1 MGHIQLYFQNL
12 LRANKNW
19 TAGRSWPAG
28 RSLDTPDLYDLI
40 IFIVSIRLIIIAD
53 HCCCGMI
60 L

>member
-28 RSLDTPDLYDLI
+28 RSLDTPALDDQLRCDVTLDDQLRSDVI
-40 IFIVSIRLIIIAD
+40 HEEQL
-53 HCCCGMI
+53 
-60 L
+60 